1 MCFVPVAQSLEDLD
15 RGRVRRLGDLD
26 GLELALERR
35 VLLQVLAV
43 LVQCRRADRLQLA
56 AGQHRLEYR
65 GRVDRALRGSSANR
79 RVDLI
84 KTQVDAP
91 AGTDLL
97 EHLLQP
103 LFEIAA
109 VARAGHQ
116 RAQVKGVELLVL
128 ERLWHLALDD
138 ALRQAF
144 YHGLLADPGL
154 ADQDGVV
161 LGAPRQDLHDP
172 LDFLLPSDDGVELA
186 FARCGGQ
193 VPAELVEHQGSGG
206 SALRRGASR
215 GRLLA
220 LVAVEQLD
228 DLLAHA
234 VEISAEPDEHLGG
247 DALALADQPEQDVL
261 GADVIVTK
269 LQCFAQRELKHLLGS
284 RRERDMTGR
293 SLLALPDNL
302 FDLLAHGFKADAKRL
317 KCLGSDALALVDEA
331 KQYVLSTDVVV
342 IQHPGLFLSQDHN
355 PPRPVGKPL
364 KHSSL
369 PHHATRTVATM
380 APSLPRTSP
389 YTGEGWLRQA
399 ANKRPTALQ

>member
-15 RGRVRRLGDLD
+15 RVRDRRLGDLD
-26 GLELALERR
+26 GLEPALKRR

-65 GRVDRALRGSSANR
+65 GRVDRALRGSSANQ
-79 RVDLI
+79 RVDL
-84 KTQVDAP
+84 VDEQDDVP

-109 VARAGHQ
+109 VARPGHQ

-144 YHGLLADPGL
+144 YHGRLADTG
-154 ADQDGVV
+154 
-161 LGAPRQDLHDP
+161 
-172 LDFLLPSDDGVELA
+172 
-186 FARCGGQ
+186 
-193 VPAELVEHQGSGG
+193 
-206 SALRRGASR
+206 
-215 GRLLA
+215 
-220 LVAVEQLD
+220 
-228 DLLAHA
+228 
-234 VEISAEPDEHLGG
+234 
-247 DALALADQPEQDVL
+247 LALADQPEQNVL
-261 GADVIVTK
+261 SADVIMTK
-269 LQCFAQRELKHLLGS
+269 LQCFTQRKLKHLLGP

-293 SLLALPDNL
+293 SLLPLPDNL
-302 FDLLAHGFKADAKRL
+302 LHLLAHGFQADAQRL

-369 PHHATRTVATM
+369 LTAGMHWRHARHLTRPGRRPAT
-380 APSLPRTSP
+380 S
-389 YTGEGWLRQA
+389 E
-399 ANKRPTALQ
+399 